1 MKMYGVVCTS
11 SVIHNYYISL
21 LDLFLYC
28 LLLPYQFTEH
38 FHILLYT
45 NIMVVCSLMTV

>member
-38 FHILLYT
+38 FSYSFIYKY
-45 NIMVVCSLMTV
+45 NGSM